1 MFDLR
6 KHLSHQSG
14 KPKAIRRAGMQL
26 PVVEKFEGYQVE
38 ISERPASP
46 ISKRVCFSV
55 RIDGGEPLLQSYLTG
70 FLSAKSAREAAH
82 NEIKNLEFKYGQY
95 YSPVDG
101 ILNSLKRQRAAKRLR
116 DAMSRRN
123 GS

>member
-6 KHLSHQSG
+6 KHLSHGSG
-14 KPKAIRRAGMQL
+14 KPKTIRRAGMKL
-26 PVVEKFEGYQVE
+26 PIVETYEDYQIE

-46 ISKRVCFSV
+46 ISNRVCFSV

-70 FLSAKSAREAAH
+70 FLSEKSARAAAH

-95 YSPVDG
+95 YSPVQG
-101 ILNSLKRQRAAKRLR
+101 ILNSLKRQRAAKRMR
-116 DAMSRRN
+116 DAMSRR
-123 GS
+123 SDS